1 MQLRRGLT
9 WFGALA
15 LLLVV
20 PPVAS
25 SVVDDLGTA
34 SVKSERKQNARLDHQ
49 SHRLS
54 GLGKQLRRLQVAD
67 YGLARAYMITD
78 ADRMEAIRGATLVTS
93 PIPQNG
99 VTPAMAT
106 LTFPV
111 VRGESDQG
119 VTVRGAIAGALVGGK
134 KGAAIGAGGAGLY
147 AVCAPLGGD
156 TCAGG
161 TVSAGET
168 VCEISPGY
176 DSSTGVLTLVDIPQR
191 SALDD
196 DSAPKATDPDIGG
209 GTCDLP
215 PGDGRYDFFLSIEFQ
230 GAG

>member
-34 SVKSERKQNARLDHQ
+34 SVRSERKQNTRLDRQ
-49 SHRLS
+49 SQRL
-54 GLGKQLRRLQVAD
+54 GEHGRQLRRLQALD
-67 YGLARAYMITD
+67 YGVARGYMITD
-78 ADRMEAIRGATLVTS
+78 ADRMEAIKGATLVTS
-93 PIPQNG
+93 AIPRDG
-99 VTPAMAT
+99 TTRAMGT
-106 LTFPV
+106 LAFQV

-119 VTVRGAIAGALVGGK
+119 VTVRGAIRSALAGK

-147 AVCAPLGGD
+147 GVCAPVGGS

-168 VCEISPGY
+168 VCSISSGY
-176 DSSTGVLTLVDIPQR
+176 DSSTGVLTLVGIPR
-191 SALDD
+191 NSPLSDEAAPTSA
-196 DSAPKATDPDIGG
+196 DPDIGG
-209 GTCDLP
+209 GTCELP
-215 PGDGRYDFFLSIEFQ
+215 PGDGRYSFFLSIEFQ
-230 GAG
+230 ERA